1 MPAQGRADPEPPTGT
16 ANADGAPL
24 SPSNGENKEYIRVC
38 RSDIRKE
45 MQCPICLGIIRKTRT
60 VMECLHRFCRECID
74 KSMRLGNNECPA
86 CRTHCASRRSL
97 RDDPNFDALVAAI
110 YPDLDKYEEEE
121 LAFFE
126 DEARVNR
133 QIQANIADTFKRQS
147 EAVARRRSSA
157 KATAAA
163 IVRKAHGNFRSV
175 QSRQRGRGGRGRR
188 GGRRTRYSEGSTRY
202 DDDDD
207 FYDNDK
213 AETATSGDETESEP
227 ERNPKRR
234 RSKAQPYTSGE
245 DNSEDESLS
254 GSREQHGVP
263 ASFSGDESPTGSL
276 ARESDGDASPN
287 NMEGTLKSWATGHKG
302 TRSSR
307 YGSVSGVSGAN
318 GARSQKSLP
327 RTKELA
333 DALLA
338 AARIEKEDEFVIH
351 LNLQPLNDGSDDE
364 DTLPS
369 LKRPHLCCPPKMTVQ
384 HLCKFLASRLSP
396 PPEAD
401 LEILVESKTEQVSIP
416 KPPPRLSKLS
426 KGKAWASR
434 GDSGKEV
441 MLLSSGHT
449 LESVLCD
456 SWDYHGNLELLYR
469 RKC

>member
-1 MPAQGRADPEPPTGT
+1 MPAQGRPDGEPPSA
-16 ANADGAPL
+16 ANADGGAVA
-24 SPSNGENKEYIRVC
+24 PSNGDDKDYITVC

-121 LAFFE
+121 LALFE
-126 DEARVNR
+126 DEERVNR
-133 QIQANIADTFKRQS
+133 EIQANIADTFKRQS
-147 EAVARRRSSA
+147 EAIARRRTTA
-157 KATAAA
+157 KAAAA

-175 QSRQRGRGGRGRR
+175 HSRQRGRGRGRR
-188 GGRRTRYSEGSTRY
+188 GGRSRRYSEGSARY
-202 DDDDD
+202 EDDD
-207 FYDNDK
+207 FYDDDK
-213 AETATSGDETESEP
+213 ADTATSGDETQSEP
-227 ERNPKRR
+227 EPNPKRR
-234 RSKAQPYTSGE
+234 RPRAQTYSSGE

-254 GSREQHGVP
+254 ATRDQHGVP
-263 ASFSGDESPTGSL
+263 ASFSGDDSPPDPL
-276 ARESDGDASPN
+276 ARESDGNASPTN
-287 NMEGTLKSWATGHKG
+287 NEGTLKSWAKG

-307 YGSVSGVSGAN
+307 YGSVSGVPGAN
-318 GARSQKSLP
+318 GTRSLKSLP

-333 DALLA
+333 DALIA
-338 AARIEKEDEFVIH
+338 AARSEKEDEFVVH

-369 LKRPHLCCPPKMTVQ
+369 LKRPHLCCPPKMTVR
-384 HLCKFLASRLSP
+384 HLCEFLATRLTP
-396 PPEAD
+396 PPGAD

-456 SWDYHGNLELLYR
+456 FWDYQGNLELLYR
-469 RKC
+469 RKN